1 MARFGLGWNARGWQ
15 GEGIGGG
22 LGIGYKWLLG
32 RSRLFIDCGAAL
44 GVFYAQYDPY
54 IYGNDA
60 THRYYYD
67 YSGDPAQ
74 FVKRNHR
81 FFWAGPT
88 RIYIS
93 LGIDLF
99 NRKRR

>member
-1 MARFGLGWNARGWQ
+1 M
-15 GEGIGGG
+15 
-22 LGIGYKWLLG
+22 
-32 RSRLFIDCGAAL
+32 AL
-44 GVFYAQYDPY
+44 GAFLAQYDPY
-54 IYGNDA
+54 VYGNDA

-67 YSGDPAQ
+67 YTGDPAQ
-74 FVKRNHR
+74 FRKRNQR

-88 RIYIS
+88 RVYIS